1 MGMQNGQL
9 LKDLNPIFFNKT
21 CFSYFLFLTLLV
33 WPHLSQDLIRILA
46 GSGSFVS
53 RHMPSKSKSLVNDP
67 AFHILTQS
75 QYLSV

>member
-21 CFSYFLFLTLLV
+21 CLSYFLFLTLLI

-46 GSGSFVS
+46 GSGSLMS
-53 RHMPSKSKSLVNDP
+53 RHTSQAIKIQIFSK
-67 AFHILTQS
+67 
-75 QYLSV
+75 